1 MSYSEC
7 VDYIRSDYYRIT
19 GRSNAS
25 LLRMWMAG
33 ILDVGFRSL
42 FWWRLSKCNN
52 KLVGEVGR
60 VVSRWINVR
69 HKISI
74 ERDTEI
80 GYGFR
85 IVHGGPVVINCSA
98 VIGDNVDLYQFS
110 TIGSMYLHAAHIG
123 NEVYIGPSVCIV
135 ENVTIG
141 DGVTIGAG
149 AVVVKDVESGVTVAG
164 NPAYVI
170 SRKEPGRLI
179 NHKWSRTMNHNK

>member
-25 LLRMWMAG
+25 LLRMWRAG

-69 HKISI
+69 HKINI

-85 IVHGGPVVINCSA
+85 IVHGGPCVINASA
-98 VIGDNVDLYQFS
+98 VIGNNVDIFQYA
-110 TIGSMYLHAAHIG
+110 TIGSSFFHAAHIG
-123 NEVYIGPSVCIV
+123 NDVYIGPSVSIV
-135 ENVTIG
+135 EGVNIG

-149 AVVVKDVESGVTVAG
+149 AVVVKDVPGGVTIAG
-164 NPAYVI
+164 VPAKII
-170 SRKEPGRLI
+170 SHKEPGRLVV
-179 NHKWSRTMNHNK
+179 NKWKVARSGK